1 MATFSVT
8 YVHGQ
13 SKQVKKAAA
22 SIFSLT
28 TFKTDG
34 TLLASTNGVFISDNG
49 EAISAFYPFVGADSA
64 VVIDTNGNA
73 LPVDVIIGA
82 NELYDVCKFK
92 VNGKTTPIK
101 IASTPSHDGEKV
113 WMLGYSIKNQDA
125 KQVPIQKTEL
135 FMDKYTYY
143 IFSSETPENMEGCPF
158 VNAKGELIGI
168 LQHANHSEG
177 THAVDAH
184 FMKDMQINNGLSLAD
199 PVLRQTTIRTQLPAK
214 EEDALVTMMMASEQ
228 NKKNYLKY
236 IQDFKHSFPHA
247 VDGYAAQ
254 ARQYANKKE
263 FAKAATEME
272 TAIQNVHKKD
282 AAHAE
287 YAKIIFH
294 QQLFQPDSTYLAW
307 SLDKA
312 LAEAQK
318 AYEINPLPAYQ
329 HQQAQ
334 IIYSKGNYQKAY
346 DMFIA
351 LTKTNLRSGE
361 LFYEAAQAKAQL
373 KANQAEILS
382 LLDSAVAACPQPLTP
397 IAAPF
402 VLARGAA
409 YDQAG
414 DYKKAIMDYN
424 RYDTLMLGRANHE
437 FYYTRFNCNVKLRR
451 YQQALN
457 DIAHAA
463 VLNRQEP
470 TYLAEMASLQLK
482 VNYIDDALKTAEL
495 CIGIAPNYPDI
506 YLIKG
511 LALIQKKQK
520 KLGIEAFEKAIIRK
534 TKRSE
539 KIKRSDV
546 FRKTK
551 CSFFDFPTHN
561 LKTPQKTLGRFKFLN
576 HKNLTHSNRTSRSH
590 HHQAV
595 ALFALNCSR
604 ICLHFRDSV

>member
-34 TLLASTNGVFISDNG
+34 TLLASTNGVFINDNG

-101 IASTPSHDGEKV
+101 IASTPSNDGEKV
-113 WMLGYSIKNQDA
+113 WMLGYSIKNQEA

-214 EEDALVTMMMASEQ
+214 EEDALVTLLMASEQ

-236 IQDFKHSFPHA
+236 IQDFKHLFPQA

-318 AYEINPLPAYQ
+318 AYEINPLPAYL

-346 DMFIA
+346 DMFLA

-373 KANQAEILS
+373 KANQTEILS

-482 VNYIDDALKTAEL
+482 VNYIDDALKTTEL

-520 KLGIEAFEKAIIRK
+520 KLGIEAFEKAK
-534 TKRSE
+534 QLGDKRAQDYID
-539 KIKRSDV
+539 KYK
-546 FRKTK
+546 
-551 CSFFDFPTHN
+551 
-561 LKTPQKTLGRFKFLN
+561 
-576 HKNLTHSNRTSRSH
+576 
-590 HHQAV
+590 
-595 ALFALNCSR
+595 
-604 ICLHFRDSV
+604 

>member
-34 TLLASTNGVFISDNG
+34 TLLASTNGVFINDNG

-101 IASTPSHDGEKV
+101 IANTPSMDGEKV
-113 WMLGYSIKNQDA
+113 WMLGYSIKNQEA

-214 EEDALVTMMMASEQ
+214 EEDALVTLMMASEQ

-236 IQDFKHSFPHA
+236 IQDFKRSFPHA

-263 FAKAATEME
+263 FAKAASEME

-346 DMFIA
+346 DMFLA

-520 KLGIEAFEKAIIRK
+520 KLGIEAFEKAK
-534 TKRSE
+534 QLGDKRAQDYID
-539 KIKRSDV
+539 KYK
-546 FRKTK
+546 
-551 CSFFDFPTHN
+551 
-561 LKTPQKTLGRFKFLN
+561 
-576 HKNLTHSNRTSRSH
+576 
-590 HHQAV
+590 
-595 ALFALNCSR
+595 
-604 ICLHFRDSV
+604 

>member
-73 LPVDVIIGA
+73 LSVDVIIGA

-101 IASTPSHDGEKV
+101 IANTPSMDGEKV
-113 WMLGYSIKNQDA
+113 WMLGYSIKNQEA

-214 EEDALVTMMMASEQ
+214 EEDALVTLMMASEQ

-236 IQDFKHSFPHA
+236 IQDFKRSFPHA

-312 LAEAQK
+312 LTEAQK

-520 KLGIEAFEKAIIRK
+520 KLGIEAFEKAK
-534 TKRSE
+534 QLGDKRAQDYID
-539 KIKRSDV
+539 KYK
-546 FRKTK
+546 
-551 CSFFDFPTHN
+551 
-561 LKTPQKTLGRFKFLN
+561 
-576 HKNLTHSNRTSRSH
+576 
-590 HHQAV
+590 
-595 ALFALNCSR
+595 
-604 ICLHFRDSV
+604 

>member
-22 SIFSLT
+22 SIFRLT

-101 IASTPSHDGEKV
+101 IASTPSMNGEKV

-214 EEDALVTMMMASEQ
+214 EEDALVTLMMASEQ

-236 IQDFKHSFPHA
+236 IQDFKRLFPHA

-334 IIYSKGNYQKAY
+334 INYSKGNYQKAY

-520 KLGIEAFEKAIIRK
+520 KLGIEAFEKAK
-534 TKRSE
+534 QLGDKRAQDYID
-539 KIKRSDV
+539 KYK
-546 FRKTK
+546 
-551 CSFFDFPTHN
+551 
-561 LKTPQKTLGRFKFLN
+561 
-576 HKNLTHSNRTSRSH
+576 
-590 HHQAV
+590 
-595 ALFALNCSR
+595 
-604 ICLHFRDSV
+604 

>member
-73 LPVDVIIGA
+73 LSVDVIIGA

-101 IASTPSHDGEKV
+101 IASTPSMNGEKV
-113 WMLGYSIKNQDA
+113 WMLGYSIKNQEA

-214 EEDALVTMMMASEQ
+214 EEDALVTLMMASEQ

-236 IQDFKHSFPHA
+236 IQDFKRSFPHA

-307 SLDKA
+307 SLDNA

-520 KLGIEAFEKAIIRK
+520 KLGIEAFEKAK
-534 TKRSE
+534 QLGDKRAQDYID
-539 KIKRSDV
+539 KYK
-546 FRKTK
+546 
-551 CSFFDFPTHN
+551 
-561 LKTPQKTLGRFKFLN
+561 
-576 HKNLTHSNRTSRSH
+576 
-590 HHQAV
+590 
-595 ALFALNCSR
+595 
-604 ICLHFRDSV
+604 

>member
-101 IASTPSHDGEKV
+101 IASTPSNNGEKV
-113 WMLGYSIKNQDA
+113 WMLGYSIKNQEA

-199 PVLRQTTIRTQLPAK
+199 PVLRQTTIRTQLPTK
-214 EEDALVTMMMASEQ
+214 EEDALVTLMMASEQ

-236 IQDFKHSFPHA
+236 IQDFKHLFPHA
-247 VDGYAAQ
+247 IDGYAAQ

-346 DMFIA
+346 DMFLA

-520 KLGIEAFEKAIIRK
+520 KLGIEAFEKAK
-534 TKRSE
+534 QLGDKRAQDYID
-539 KIKRSDV
+539 KYK
-546 FRKTK
+546 
-551 CSFFDFPTHN
+551 
-561 LKTPQKTLGRFKFLN
+561 
-576 HKNLTHSNRTSRSH
+576 
-590 HHQAV
+590 
-595 ALFALNCSR
+595 
-604 ICLHFRDSV
+604 

>member
-101 IASTPSHDGEKV
+101 IASTPSNNGEKV
-113 WMLGYSIKNQDA
+113 WMLGYSIKNQEA

-214 EEDALVTMMMASEQ
+214 EEDALVTLMMASEQ

-236 IQDFKHSFPHA
+236 IQDFKRLFPHA

-346 DMFIA
+346 DMFLA

-520 KLGIEAFEKAIIRK
+520 KLGIEAFEKAK
-534 TKRSE
+534 QLGDKRAQDYID
-539 KIKRSDV
+539 KYK
-546 FRKTK
+546 
-551 CSFFDFPTHN
+551 
-561 LKTPQKTLGRFKFLN
+561 
-576 HKNLTHSNRTSRSH
+576 
-590 HHQAV
+590 
-595 ALFALNCSR
+595 
-604 ICLHFRDSV
+604 

>member
-34 TLLASTNGVFISDNG
+34 TLLASTNGVFISDKG

-101 IASTPSHDGEKV
+101 IASTPSNDGEKV

-143 IFSSETPENMEGCPF
+143 IFTSETPENMEGCPF

-214 EEDALVTMMMASEQ
+214 EEDALVTLMMASEQ

-236 IQDFKHSFPHA
+236 IQDFKRSFPHA

-346 DMFIA
+346 DMFLA

-495 CIGIAPNYPDI
+495 CIGVAPNYPDI

-520 KLGIEAFEKAIIRK
+520 KLGIEAFEKAK
-534 TKRSE
+534 QLGDKRAQDYID
-539 KIKRSDV
+539 KYK
-546 FRKTK
+546 
-551 CSFFDFPTHN
+551 
-561 LKTPQKTLGRFKFLN
+561 
-576 HKNLTHSNRTSRSH
+576 
-590 HHQAV
+590 
-595 ALFALNCSR
+595 
-604 ICLHFRDSV
+604 

>member
-34 TLLASTNGVFISDNG
+34 TLLASTNGVFINDNG

-101 IASTPSHDGEKV
+101 IASTPSNDGEKV

-214 EEDALVTMMMASEQ
+214 EEDALVTLMMASEQ

-236 IQDFKHSFPHA
+236 IQDFKRSFPHA

-334 IIYSKGNYQKAY
+334 IVYSKGNYQKAY

-482 VNYIDDALKTAEL
+482 VNYIDDALKTTEL

-520 KLGIEAFEKAIIRK
+520 KLGIEAFEKAK
-534 TKRSE
+534 QLGDKRAQDYID
-539 KIKRSDV
+539 KYK
-546 FRKTK
+546 
-551 CSFFDFPTHN
+551 
-561 LKTPQKTLGRFKFLN
+561 
-576 HKNLTHSNRTSRSH
+576 
-590 HHQAV
+590 
-595 ALFALNCSR
+595 
-604 ICLHFRDSV
+604 

>member
-34 TLLASTNGVFISDNG
+34 TLLASTNGVFINDNG

-101 IASTPSHDGEKV
+101 IASTPSMNGEKV
-113 WMLGYSIKNQDA
+113 WMLGYSIKNQEA

-158 VNAKGELIGI
+158 VNVKGELIGI
-168 LQHANHSEG
+168 LQHANHSEE

-214 EEDALVTMMMASEQ
+214 EEDALVTLMMASEQ

-263 FAKAATEME
+263 FAKTATEME

-351 LTKTNLRSGE
+351 LAKTNLRSGE

-482 VNYIDDALKTAEL
+482 VNYIDDALKTTEL

-520 KLGIEAFEKAIIRK
+520 KLGIEAFEKAK
-534 TKRSE
+534 QLGDKRAQDYID
-539 KIKRSDV
+539 KYK
-546 FRKTK
+546 
-551 CSFFDFPTHN
+551 
-561 LKTPQKTLGRFKFLN
+561 
-576 HKNLTHSNRTSRSH
+576 
-590 HHQAV
+590 
-595 ALFALNCSR
+595 
-604 ICLHFRDSV
+604 

>member
-101 IASTPSHDGEKV
+101 IASTPSMNGEKV
-113 WMLGYSIKNQDA
+113 WMLGYSIKNQEA

-214 EEDALVTMMMASEQ
+214 EEDALVTLMMASEQ

-236 IQDFKHSFPHA
+236 IQDFKRSFPHA

-312 LAEAQK
+312 FAEAQK

-463 VLNRQEP
+463 VLNQQEP

-520 KLGIEAFEKAIIRK
+520 KLGIEAFEKAK
-534 TKRSE
+534 QLGDKRAQDYID
-539 KIKRSDV
+539 KYK
-546 FRKTK
+546 
-551 CSFFDFPTHN
+551 
-561 LKTPQKTLGRFKFLN
+561 
-576 HKNLTHSNRTSRSH
+576 
-590 HHQAV
+590 
-595 ALFALNCSR
+595 
-604 ICLHFRDSV
+604 

>member
-214 EEDALVTMMMASEQ
+214 EEDALVTLMMASEQ

-236 IQDFKHSFPHA
+236 IQDFKRSFPHA

-482 VNYIDDALKTAEL
+482 VNYIDDALKTTEL

-520 KLGIEAFEKAIIRK
+520 KLGIEAFEKAK
-534 TKRSE
+534 QLGDKRAQDYID
-539 KIKRSDV
+539 KYK
-546 FRKTK
+546 
-551 CSFFDFPTHN
+551 
-561 LKTPQKTLGRFKFLN
+561 
-576 HKNLTHSNRTSRSH
+576 
-590 HHQAV
+590 
-595 ALFALNCSR
+595 
-604 ICLHFRDSV
+604 

>member
-101 IASTPSHDGEKV
+101 IASTPSMTDEKV
-113 WMLGYSIKNQDA
+113 WMLGYSIKNQEA

-214 EEDALVTMMMASEQ
+214 EEDALVTLLMASEQ
-228 NKKNYLKY
+228 NKKNYIKY
-236 IQDFKHSFPHA
+236 IQDFKHLFPQA

-520 KLGIEAFEKAIIRK
+520 KLGIEAFEKAK
-534 TKRSE
+534 QLGDKRAQDYID
-539 KIKRSDV
+539 KYK
-546 FRKTK
+546 
-551 CSFFDFPTHN
+551 
-561 LKTPQKTLGRFKFLN
+561 
-576 HKNLTHSNRTSRSH
+576 
-590 HHQAV
+590 
-595 ALFALNCSR
+595 
-604 ICLHFRDSV
+604 

>member
-34 TLLASTNGVFISDNG
+34 TLLGSTNGVFINDNG

-101 IASTPSHDGEKV
+101 IASTPSMNGEKV
-113 WMLGYSIKNQDA
+113 WMLGYSIKNQEA

-214 EEDALVTMMMASEQ
+214 EEDALVTLMMASEQ

-236 IQDFKHSFPHA
+236 IQDFKRSFPHA

-424 RYDTLMLGRANHE
+424 RYDTLMQGRANHE

-520 KLGIEAFEKAIIRK
+520 KLGIEAFEKAK
-534 TKRSE
+534 QLGDKRAQDYID
-539 KIKRSDV
+539 KYK
-546 FRKTK
+546 
-551 CSFFDFPTHN
+551 
-561 LKTPQKTLGRFKFLN
+561 
-576 HKNLTHSNRTSRSH
+576 
-590 HHQAV
+590 
-595 ALFALNCSR
+595 
-604 ICLHFRDSV
+604 

>member
-101 IASTPSHDGEKV
+101 IASTPSNDGEKV

-143 IFSSETPENMEGCPF
+143 IFSSETPENIEGCPF

-214 EEDALVTMMMASEQ
+214 EEDALVTLMMASEQ

-236 IQDFKHSFPHA
+236 IQDFKRSFPHA

-346 DMFIA
+346 DMFLA

-520 KLGIEAFEKAIIRK
+520 KLGIEAFEKAK
-534 TKRSE
+534 QLGDKRAQDYID
-539 KIKRSDV
+539 KYK
-546 FRKTK
+546 
-551 CSFFDFPTHN
+551 
-561 LKTPQKTLGRFKFLN
+561 
-576 HKNLTHSNRTSRSH
+576 
-590 HHQAV
+590 
-595 ALFALNCSR
+595 
-604 ICLHFRDSV
+604 

>member
-101 IASTPSHDGEKV
+101 IASTPSNDGEKV

-214 EEDALVTMMMASEQ
+214 EEEDALVTLMMASEQ

-236 IQDFKHSFPHA
+236 IQDFKRSFPHA

-312 LAEAQK
+312 FAEAQK

-520 KLGIEAFEKAIIRK
+520 KLGIEAFEKAK
-534 TKRSE
+534 QLGDKRAQE
-539 KIKRSDV
+539 YIDKYK
-546 FRKTK
+546 
-551 CSFFDFPTHN
+551 
-561 LKTPQKTLGRFKFLN
+561 
-576 HKNLTHSNRTSRSH
+576 
-590 HHQAV
+590 
-595 ALFALNCSR
+595 
-604 ICLHFRDSV
+604 

>member
-92 VNGKTTPIK
+92 INGKTTPIK
-101 IASTPSHDGEKV
+101 IASTPSNDGEKV

-143 IFSSETPENMEGCPF
+143 IFTSETPENMEGCPF

-214 EEDALVTMMMASEQ
+214 EEDALVTLMMASEQ

-236 IQDFKHSFPHA
+236 IQDFKRSFPHA

-294 QQLFQPDSTYLAW
+294 QKLFQPDSTYLAW

-346 DMFIA
+346 DMFLA

-520 KLGIEAFEKAIIRK
+520 KLGIEAFEKAK
-534 TKRSE
+534 QLGDKRAQDYID
-539 KIKRSDV
+539 KYK
-546 FRKTK
+546 
-551 CSFFDFPTHN
+551 
-561 LKTPQKTLGRFKFLN
+561 
-576 HKNLTHSNRTSRSH
+576 
-590 HHQAV
+590 
-595 ALFALNCSR
+595 
-604 ICLHFRDSV
+604 

>member
-101 IASTPSHDGEKV
+101 IASTPSNDGEKV

-214 EEDALVTMMMASEQ
+214 EEDALVTLMMASEQ

-236 IQDFKHSFPHA
+236 IQDFKRSFPHA

-334 IIYSKGNYQKAY
+334 IIYSKGNYQKAS

-520 KLGIEAFEKAIIRK
+520 KLGIEAFEKAK
-534 TKRSE
+534 QLGDKRAQDYID
-539 KIKRSDV
+539 KYK
-546 FRKTK
+546 
-551 CSFFDFPTHN
+551 
-561 LKTPQKTLGRFKFLN
+561 
-576 HKNLTHSNRTSRSH
+576 
-590 HHQAV
+590 
-595 ALFALNCSR
+595 
-604 ICLHFRDSV
+604 

>member
-34 TLLASTNGVFISDNG
+34 TLLASTNGVFINDNG

-101 IASTPSHDGEKV
+101 IASTPSMNGEKV

-214 EEDALVTMMMASEQ
+214 EEDALVTLMMASEQ

-236 IQDFKHSFPHA
+236 IQDFKRSFPHA

-495 CIGIAPNYPDI
+495 CIGVAPNYPDI

-520 KLGIEAFEKAIIRK
+520 KLGIEAFEKAK
-534 TKRSE
+534 QLGDKRAQE
-539 KIKRSDV
+539 YIDKYK
-546 FRKTK
+546 
-551 CSFFDFPTHN
+551 
-561 LKTPQKTLGRFKFLN
+561 
-576 HKNLTHSNRTSRSH
+576 
-590 HHQAV
+590 
-595 ALFALNCSR
+595 
-604 ICLHFRDSV
+604 

>member
-214 EEDALVTMMMASEQ
+214 EEDALVTLMMASEQ

-236 IQDFKHSFPHA
+236 IQDFKRSFPHA

-520 KLGIEAFEKAIIRK
+520 KLGIEAFEKAK
-534 TKRSE
+534 QLGDKRAQDYID
-539 KIKRSDV
+539 KYK
-546 FRKTK
+546 
-551 CSFFDFPTHN
+551 
-561 LKTPQKTLGRFKFLN
+561 
-576 HKNLTHSNRTSRSH
+576 
-590 HHQAV
+590 
-595 ALFALNCSR
+595 
-604 ICLHFRDSV
+604 

>member
-34 TLLASTNGVFISDNG
+34 TLLASTNGVFINDNG

-101 IASTPSHDGEKV
+101 IASTPSMNGEKV
-113 WMLGYSIKNQDA
+113 WMLGYSIKNQEA

-346 DMFIA
+346 DMFLA

-482 VNYIDDALKTAEL
+482 VNYIDDALKTTEL

-520 KLGIEAFEKAIIRK
+520 KLGIEAFEKAK
-534 TKRSE
+534 QLGDKRAQDYID
-539 KIKRSDV
+539 KYK
-546 FRKTK
+546 
-551 CSFFDFPTHN
+551 
-561 LKTPQKTLGRFKFLN
+561 
-576 HKNLTHSNRTSRSH
+576 
-590 HHQAV
+590 
-595 ALFALNCSR
+595 
-604 ICLHFRDSV
+604 

>member
-1 MATFSVT
+1 MMNIKNKISYLLMLLFMATFSVT

-34 TLLASTNGVFISDNG
+34 TLLASTNGVFINDNG

-101 IASTPSHDGEKV
+101 IASTPSNNGEKV
-113 WMLGYSIKNQDA
+113 WMLGYSIKNQEA

-214 EEDALVTMMMASEQ
+214 EEDALVTLMMASEQ

-236 IQDFKHSFPHA
+236 IQDFKHLFPHA

-294 QQLFQPDSTYLAW
+294 QQLFQLDSTYLAW

-312 LAEAQK
+312 LTEAQK

-351 LTKTNLRSGE
+351 LTKKNLRSGE

-520 KLGIEAFEKAIIRK
+520 KLGIEAFEKAK
-534 TKRSE
+534 QLGDKRAQDYID
-539 KIKRSDV
+539 KYK
-546 FRKTK
+546 
-551 CSFFDFPTHN
+551 
-561 LKTPQKTLGRFKFLN
+561 
-576 HKNLTHSNRTSRSH
+576 
-590 HHQAV
+590 
-595 ALFALNCSR
+595 
-604 ICLHFRDSV
+604 

>member
-22 SIFSLT
+22 AIFSLT

-73 LPVDVIIGA
+73 LSVDVIIGA

-101 IASTPSHDGEKV
+101 IASTPSNDGEKV

-214 EEDALVTMMMASEQ
+214 EEDALVTLMMASEQ

-236 IQDFKHSFPHA
+236 IQDFKRLFPHA

-520 KLGIEAFEKAIIRK
+520 KLGIEAFEKAK
-534 TKRSE
+534 QLGDKRAQE
-539 KIKRSDV
+539 YIDKYK
-546 FRKTK
+546 
-551 CSFFDFPTHN
+551 
-561 LKTPQKTLGRFKFLN
+561 
-576 HKNLTHSNRTSRSH
+576 
-590 HHQAV
+590 
-595 ALFALNCSR
+595 
-604 ICLHFRDSV
+604 

>member
-101 IASTPSHDGEKV
+101 IASTPSNNGEKV
-113 WMLGYSIKNQDA
+113 WMLGYSIKNQEA

-214 EEDALVTMMMASEQ
+214 EEDALVTLMMASEQ

-236 IQDFKHSFPHA
+236 IQDFKRLFPHA

-312 LAEAQK
+312 LTEAQK

-520 KLGIEAFEKAIIRK
+520 KLGIEAFEKAK
-534 TKRSE
+534 QLGDKRAQDYID
-539 KIKRSDV
+539 KYK
-546 FRKTK
+546 
-551 CSFFDFPTHN
+551 
-561 LKTPQKTLGRFKFLN
+561 
-576 HKNLTHSNRTSRSH
+576 
-590 HHQAV
+590 
-595 ALFALNCSR
+595 
-604 ICLHFRDSV
+604 

>member
-101 IASTPSHDGEKV
+101 IASTPSNNGEKV

-214 EEDALVTMMMASEQ
+214 EEDALVTLMMASEQ

-236 IQDFKHSFPHA
+236 IQDFKHLFPHA

-312 LAEAQK
+312 LTEAQK

-520 KLGIEAFEKAIIRK
+520 KLGIEAFEKAK
-534 TKRSE
+534 QLGDKRAQDYID
-539 KIKRSDV
+539 KYK
-546 FRKTK
+546 
-551 CSFFDFPTHN
+551 
-561 LKTPQKTLGRFKFLN
+561 
-576 HKNLTHSNRTSRSH
+576 
-590 HHQAV
+590 
-595 ALFALNCSR
+595 
-604 ICLHFRDSV
+604 

>member
-34 TLLASTNGVFISDNG
+34 TLLASTNGVFINDNG

-101 IASTPSHDGEKV
+101 IASTPSMNGEKV

-214 EEDALVTMMMASEQ
+214 EEDALVTLMMASEQ

-236 IQDFKHSFPHA
+236 IQDFKRSFPHA

-272 TAIQNVHKKD
+272 TAIQNAHKKD

-307 SLDKA
+307 SFDKA

-346 DMFIA
+346 DMFLA

-373 KANQAEILS
+373 TANQAEILS

-482 VNYIDDALKTAEL
+482 VNYIDDALKTTEL

-520 KLGIEAFEKAIIRK
+520 KLGIEAFEKAK
-534 TKRSE
+534 QLGDKRAQDYID
-539 KIKRSDV
+539 KYK
-546 FRKTK
+546 
-551 CSFFDFPTHN
+551 
-561 LKTPQKTLGRFKFLN
+561 
-576 HKNLTHSNRTSRSH
+576 
-590 HHQAV
+590 
-595 ALFALNCSR
+595 
-604 ICLHFRDSV
+604 

>member
-101 IASTPSHDGEKV
+101 IANTPSMDGEKV
-113 WMLGYSIKNQDA
+113 WMLGYSIKNQEA

-214 EEDALVTMMMASEQ
+214 EEDALVTLMMASEQ

-236 IQDFKHSFPHA
+236 IQDFKRLFPHA

-254 ARQYANKKE
+254 ARQYANNKE

-520 KLGIEAFEKAIIRK
+520 KLGIEAFEKAK
-534 TKRSE
+534 QLGDKRAQDYID
-539 KIKRSDV
+539 KYK
-546 FRKTK
+546 
-551 CSFFDFPTHN
+551 
-561 LKTPQKTLGRFKFLN
+561 
-576 HKNLTHSNRTSRSH
+576 
-590 HHQAV
+590 
-595 ALFALNCSR
+595 
-604 ICLHFRDSV
+604 

>member
-101 IASTPSHDGEKV
+101 IASTPSMNGEKV
-113 WMLGYSIKNQDA
+113 WMLGYSIKNQEA

-214 EEDALVTMMMASEQ
+214 EEDALVTLMMASEQ

-236 IQDFKHSFPHA
+236 IQDFKHLFPHA
-247 VDGYAAQ
+247 IDGYAAQ

-329 HQQAQ
+329 LQQAQ

-346 DMFIA
+346 DMFLA

-520 KLGIEAFEKAIIRK
+520 KLGIEAFEKAK
-534 TKRSE
+534 QLGDKRAQDYID
-539 KIKRSDV
+539 KYK
-546 FRKTK
+546 
-551 CSFFDFPTHN
+551 
-561 LKTPQKTLGRFKFLN
+561 
-576 HKNLTHSNRTSRSH
+576 
-590 HHQAV
+590 
-595 ALFALNCSR
+595 
-604 ICLHFRDSV
+604 

>member
-101 IASTPSHDGEKV
+101 IASTPSNNGEKV
-113 WMLGYSIKNQDA
+113 WMLGYSIKNQEA

-214 EEDALVTMMMASEQ
+214 EEDALVTLMMASEQ

-236 IQDFKHSFPHA
+236 IQDFKRSFPHA

-294 QQLFQPDSTYLAW
+294 QQLFQPDSTYLVW

-520 KLGIEAFEKAIIRK
+520 KLGIEAFEKAK
-534 TKRSE
+534 QLGDKRAQE
-539 KIKRSDV
+539 YIDKYK
-546 FRKTK
+546 
-551 CSFFDFPTHN
+551 
-561 LKTPQKTLGRFKFLN
+561 
-576 HKNLTHSNRTSRSH
+576 
-590 HHQAV
+590 
-595 ALFALNCSR
+595 
-604 ICLHFRDSV
+604 

>member
-34 TLLASTNGVFISDNG
+34 TLLASTNGVFINDNG

-101 IASTPSHDGEKV
+101 IASTPSMTDEKV
-113 WMLGYSIKNQDA
+113 WMLGYSIKNQEA

-214 EEDALVTMMMASEQ
+214 EEDALVTLMMASEQ

-236 IQDFKHSFPHA
+236 IQDFKRLFPHA

-312 LAEAQK
+312 LAETQK

-482 VNYIDDALKTAEL
+482 VNYIDDALKTTEL

-520 KLGIEAFEKAIIRK
+520 KLGIEAFEKAK
-534 TKRSE
+534 QLGDKRAQDYID
-539 KIKRSDV
+539 KYK
-546 FRKTK
+546 
-551 CSFFDFPTHN
+551 
-561 LKTPQKTLGRFKFLN
+561 
-576 HKNLTHSNRTSRSH
+576 
-590 HHQAV
+590 
-595 ALFALNCSR
+595 
-604 ICLHFRDSV
+604 

>member
-34 TLLASTNGVFISDNG
+34 TLLASTNGVFINDNG

-73 LPVDVIIGA
+73 LPVDVMIGA

-101 IASTPSHDGEKV
+101 IASTPSMTGEKV
-113 WMLGYSIKNQDA
+113 WMLGYSIKNQEA

-214 EEDALVTMMMASEQ
+214 EEDAMVTLMMASEQ

-236 IQDFKHSFPHA
+236 IQDFKRLFPQA

-254 ARQYANKKE
+254 ARQYANNKE

-346 DMFIA
+346 DMFLA

-482 VNYIDDALKTAEL
+482 VNYIDDALKTTEL

-520 KLGIEAFEKAIIRK
+520 KLGIEAFEKAK
-534 TKRSE
+534 QLGDKRAQDYID
-539 KIKRSDV
+539 KYK
-546 FRKTK
+546 
-551 CSFFDFPTHN
+551 
-561 LKTPQKTLGRFKFLN
+561 
-576 HKNLTHSNRTSRSH
+576 
-590 HHQAV
+590 
-595 ALFALNCSR
+595 
-604 ICLHFRDSV
+604 

>member
-101 IASTPSHDGEKV
+101 IASTPSMNGEKV
-113 WMLGYSIKNQDA
+113 WMLGYSIKNQEA

-143 IFSSETPENMEGCPF
+143 IFTSETPENMEGCPF

-214 EEDALVTMMMASEQ
+214 EEDALVTLMMASEQ

-236 IQDFKHSFPHA
+236 IQDFKRSFPHA

-263 FAKAATEME
+263 FAKAANEME

-294 QQLFQPDSTYLAW
+294 HQLFQPDSTYLAW

-346 DMFIA
+346 DMFIS

-382 LLDSAVAACPQPLTP
+382 LLDSAVATCPQPLTP

-520 KLGIEAFEKAIIRK
+520 KLGIEAFEKAK
-534 TKRSE
+534 QLGDKRAQDYID
-539 KIKRSDV
+539 KYK
-546 FRKTK
+546 
-551 CSFFDFPTHN
+551 
-561 LKTPQKTLGRFKFLN
+561 
-576 HKNLTHSNRTSRSH
+576 
-590 HHQAV
+590 
-595 ALFALNCSR
+595 
-604 ICLHFRDSV
+604 

>member
-22 SIFSLT
+22 SIFRLT

-101 IASTPSHDGEKV
+101 IASTPSMNGEKV

-214 EEDALVTMMMASEQ
+214 EEDALVTLMMASEQ

-236 IQDFKHSFPHA
+236 IQDFKRLFPHA

-346 DMFIA
+346 DMFLA

-495 CIGIAPNYPDI
+495 CIGVAPNYPDI

-520 KLGIEAFEKAIIRK
+520 KLGIEAFEKAK
-534 TKRSE
+534 QLGDKRAQDYID
-539 KIKRSDV
+539 KYK
-546 FRKTK
+546 
-551 CSFFDFPTHN
+551 
-561 LKTPQKTLGRFKFLN
+561 
-576 HKNLTHSNRTSRSH
+576 
-590 HHQAV
+590 
-595 ALFALNCSR
+595 
-604 ICLHFRDSV
+604 

>member
-73 LPVDVIIGA
+73 FPVDVIIGA

-101 IASTPSHDGEKV
+101 IASTPSNNGEKV
-113 WMLGYSIKNQDA
+113 WMLGYSIKNQEA

-214 EEDALVTMMMASEQ
+214 EEDALVTLMMASEQ

-236 IQDFKHSFPHA
+236 IQDFKHLFPHA

-312 LAEAQK
+312 LTEAQK

-520 KLGIEAFEKAIIRK
+520 KLGIEAFEKAK
-534 TKRSE
+534 QLGDKRAQDYID
-539 KIKRSDV
+539 KYK
-546 FRKTK
+546 
-551 CSFFDFPTHN
+551 
-561 LKTPQKTLGRFKFLN
+561 
-576 HKNLTHSNRTSRSH
+576 
-590 HHQAV
+590 
-595 ALFALNCSR
+595 
-604 ICLHFRDSV
+604 

>member
-8 YVHGQ
+8 NVHGQ

-101 IASTPSHDGEKV
+101 IASTPSMNGEKV

-214 EEDALVTMMMASEQ
+214 EEDALVTLMMASEQ

-294 QQLFQPDSTYLAW
+294 QQLFQPDSTYLVW

-520 KLGIEAFEKAIIRK
+520 KLGIEAFEKAK
-534 TKRSE
+534 QLGDKRAQDYID
-539 KIKRSDV
+539 KYK
-546 FRKTK
+546 
-551 CSFFDFPTHN
+551 
-561 LKTPQKTLGRFKFLN
+561 
-576 HKNLTHSNRTSRSH
+576 
-590 HHQAV
+590 
-595 ALFALNCSR
+595 
-604 ICLHFRDSV
+604 

>member
-34 TLLASTNGVFISDNG
+34 TLLASTNGVFINDNG

-101 IASTPSHDGEKV
+101 IASTPSMNGEKV

-214 EEDALVTMMMASEQ
+214 EEDALVTLMMASEQ

-236 IQDFKHSFPHA
+236 IQDFKRSFPHA

-318 AYEINPLPAYQ
+318 AYEINPLPAYL

-346 DMFIA
+346 DMFLA

-520 KLGIEAFEKAIIRK
+520 KLGIEAFEKAK
-534 TKRSE
+534 QLGDKRAQDYID
-539 KIKRSDV
+539 KYK
-546 FRKTK
+546 
-551 CSFFDFPTHN
+551 
-561 LKTPQKTLGRFKFLN
+561 
-576 HKNLTHSNRTSRSH
+576 
-590 HHQAV
+590 
-595 ALFALNCSR
+595 
-604 ICLHFRDSV
+604 

>member
-101 IASTPSHDGEKV
+101 IASTPSNNGEKV
-113 WMLGYSIKNQDA
+113 WMLGYSIKNQEA

-214 EEDALVTMMMASEQ
+214 EEDALVTLMMASEQ

-236 IQDFKHSFPHA
+236 IQDFKRSFPHA

-334 IIYSKGNYQKAY
+334 IIYSKGNYLKAY
-346 DMFIA
+346 DMFLA

-520 KLGIEAFEKAIIRK
+520 KLGIEAFEKAK
-534 TKRSE
+534 QLGDKRAQDYID
-539 KIKRSDV
+539 KYK
-546 FRKTK
+546 
-551 CSFFDFPTHN
+551 
-561 LKTPQKTLGRFKFLN
+561 
-576 HKNLTHSNRTSRSH
+576 
-590 HHQAV
+590 
-595 ALFALNCSR
+595 
-604 ICLHFRDSV
+604 

>member
-34 TLLASTNGVFISDNG
+34 TLLASTNGVFINDNG

-73 LPVDVIIGA
+73 FPVDVIIGA

-101 IASTPSHDGEKV
+101 IASTPSNNGEKV

-214 EEDALVTMMMASEQ
+214 EEDALVTLMMASEQ

-236 IQDFKHSFPHA
+236 IQDFKRLFPHA

-254 ARQYANKKE
+254 ARQYANNKE

-312 LAEAQK
+312 LTEAQK

-520 KLGIEAFEKAIIRK
+520 KLGIEAFEKAK
-534 TKRSE
+534 QLGDKRAQDYID
-539 KIKRSDV
+539 KYK
-546 FRKTK
+546 
-551 CSFFDFPTHN
+551 
-561 LKTPQKTLGRFKFLN
+561 
-576 HKNLTHSNRTSRSH
+576 
-590 HHQAV
+590 
-595 ALFALNCSR
+595 
-604 ICLHFRDSV
+604 

>member
-34 TLLASTNGVFISDNG
+34 TLLASTNGVFINDNG

-101 IASTPSHDGEKV
+101 IASTPSMTDEKV
-113 WMLGYSIKNQDA
+113 WMLGYSIKNQEA

-214 EEDALVTMMMASEQ
+214 EEDALVTLMMASEQ

-236 IQDFKHSFPHA
+236 IQDFKRSFPHA

-294 QQLFQPDSTYLAW
+294 QQLFQPNSTYLAW

-346 DMFIA
+346 DMFLA

-520 KLGIEAFEKAIIRK
+520 KLGIEAFEKAK
-534 TKRSE
+534 QLGDKRAQDYID
-539 KIKRSDV
+539 KYK
-546 FRKTK
+546 
-551 CSFFDFPTHN
+551 
-561 LKTPQKTLGRFKFLN
+561 
-576 HKNLTHSNRTSRSH
+576 
-590 HHQAV
+590 
-595 ALFALNCSR
+595 
-604 ICLHFRDSV
+604 

>member
-22 SIFSLT
+22 SIFRLT

-73 LPVDVIIGA
+73 FPVDVIIGA

-101 IASTPSHDGEKV
+101 IASTPSNNGEKV
-113 WMLGYSIKNQDA
+113 WMLGYSIKNQEA

-214 EEDALVTMMMASEQ
+214 EEDALVTLMMASEQ

-236 IQDFKHSFPHA
+236 IQDFKHLFPHA

-312 LAEAQK
+312 LTEAQK

-520 KLGIEAFEKAIIRK
+520 KLGIEAFEKAK
-534 TKRSE
+534 QLGDKRAQDYID
-539 KIKRSDV
+539 KYK
-546 FRKTK
+546 
-551 CSFFDFPTHN
+551 
-561 LKTPQKTLGRFKFLN
+561 
-576 HKNLTHSNRTSRSH
+576 
-590 HHQAV
+590 
-595 ALFALNCSR
+595 
-604 ICLHFRDSV
+604 